1 MNLMANNQLSVRV
14 SLASLRRWS
23 GVFAI
28 IAGLFS
34 PPLYAQ
40 NSAPET
46 EEPGAVTYRL
56 SAGDEIEVFVWKE
69 EDLSREVIISP
80 DGSLSYPLAGE
91 FQAAGLT
98 VSELKEK
105 LTERIQQYIPKAVV
119 TVTLLKVEGYK
130 VYVLGEVNKP
140 GEYKP
145 GSYVTVAQALTL
157 AEGLTEFANGRGI
170 RVVRQTEGAEQVMRF
185 NYSRFRKGKDLSSN
199 VRLQSGDVV
208 MVP

>member
-1 MNLMANNQLSVRV
+1 MELSTKHQLNNTL
-14 SLASLRRWS
+14 SLASFRRWCCLVVVLS
-23 GVFAI
+23 ALCSMPVA
-28 IAGLFS
+28 
-34 PPLYAQ
+34 AQ
-40 NSAPET
+40 NLAPET
-46 EEPGAVTYRL
+46 EEPGAVTYKL

-69 EDLSREVIISP
+69 EALSREVVISP

-105 LTERIQQYIPKAVV
+105 LTERIRQYIPNAVV
-119 TVTLLKVEGYK
+119 TVTLMKVEGYK
-130 VYVLGEVNKP
+130 VYVLGEVRKP

-170 RVVRQTEGAEQVMRF
+170 RVVRQTGSAEEVMRF